1 MNVRTGARTAAT
13 AGALLLVALVAHLV
27 GGGAADRVR
36 DVALVVAAL
45 VAGVPTAVKALRALR
60 ARAFSID
67 LLVTI
72 AVTGALAIGEY
83 VEAAVVAF
91 LFVLGAYLEARTL
104 AVTRASL
111 RALIDQTPQEAVLR
125 RPGPHG
131 PELVSV
137 PVDDVAPGDV
147 VVQPTGSKIAVDGV
161 VSVGRAAID
170 EATITGEP
178 LPAAKSAGDEVY
190 AGTIVTDGFIDV
202 IARKTGDDT
211 TFAQIIELVEDAQD
225 SSTRTQRF
233 LDRFATIYT
242 PAIVVAS
249 LVVLAV
255 TQDVRFALT
264 FLVIACP
271 GALVIATP
279 VSMVAGLGN
288 GARHGVL
295 VKGGDALERLARADT
310 LVLDKTGTLTLGRPT
325 LTEVVLLDTDGPR
338 RSLDLTGDDALA
350 LAARL
355 EAASEHPLGRAVV
368 EAASVRGLHDP
379 ARRTDGPL
387 DVEVVAGGGIRG
399 TLDGREIVVGSPV
412 LAERISREAGSSLT
426 VRAQGLIDRHERAG
440 STVVVL
446 LVDGTPTALLAVT
459 DQVRPGAR
467 DALDLLRRR
476 GITEIHLLTGD
487 NLHAAQDVADELGIE
502 HVQARL
508 LPQDKAAI
516 VARLQSHGRRVAMVG
531 DGINDAPAIATADV
545 GIAMGAGTD
554 VSVQTADVV
563 LLGDRLDQL
572 VHARSVA
579 RATVRTMRQN
589 TAIALVTV
597 VALLVGV
604 LAQVV
609 LMAGGMLVHE
619 ASVLLVVLNAVRLVR
634 YRDRELSRLGPTAL
648 AVTHPSGSDRAERS
662 PTSPQEQDVLPV

>member
-531 DGINDAPAIATADV
+531 DGINDAPAMTAATAGVAFGATSDV
-545 GIAMGAGTD
+545 TSEA
-554 VSVQTADVV
+554 ADAVV
-563 LLGDRLDQL
+563 LDSSLERLDDL
-572 VHARSVA
+572 LHIGARMRRIALQSAVGGMAASVIGMLLA
-579 RATVRTMRQN
+579 VFGLLSPLAG
-589 TAIALVTV
+589 AIAQEVID
-597 VALLVGV
+597 V
-604 LAQVV
+604 LAILNSARVV
-609 LMAGGMLVHE
+609 MAP
-619 ASVLLVVLNAVRLVR
+619 RK
-634 YRDRELSRLGPTAL
+634 LSDFDAIPSQSAPR
-648 AVTHPSGSDRAERS
+648 VTPGSPDSGR
-662 PTSPQEQDVLPV
+662 Q